1 MLFKSH
7 LDVMDHHRVHV
18 GITSDLLAESRLIIA
33 LRRYEQWARDD
44 HDWNSISAQWDFVRW
59 AARHMKWC
67 LLKMARE
74 NSCAIKD
81 E

>member
-33 LRRYEQWARDD
+33 LRRYEQWAKD
-44 HDWNSISAQWDFVRW
+44 HDWSSFSADWYVVREIL
-59 AARHMKWC
+59 AA
-67 LLKMARE
+67 
-74 NSCAIKD
+74 
-81 E
+81 